1 MIRHIVFFS
10 ARRKE
15 DVEAVQIGLREL
27 GKIPHSR
34 HFEVTLNTKVDL
46 YANAIDVVVY
56 AEFEDEAALAAYKAH
71 PLYAETTSKVKP
83 LRELRY
89 SADVV
94 AAA

>member
-10 ARRKE
+10 ARQGE
-15 DVEAVQIGLREL
+15 DVEAVRTGLLAL
-27 GKIPHSR
+27 GNIPHSR
-34 HFEVTLNTKVDL
+34 LFEVTLNTKVDPL
-46 YANAIDVVVY
+46 CDKIDVVVY

-71 PLYAETTSKVKP
+71 PLYAQTTSKVKP

-94 AAA
+94 AVA